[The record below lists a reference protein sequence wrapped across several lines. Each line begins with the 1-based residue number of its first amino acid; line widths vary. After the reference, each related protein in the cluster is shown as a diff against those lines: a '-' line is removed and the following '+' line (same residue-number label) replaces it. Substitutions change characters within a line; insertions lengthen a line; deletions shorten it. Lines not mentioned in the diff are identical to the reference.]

1 MTERPT
7 GFVRTMLRPATLVR
21 ITEPGLKPSNAP
33 YGAGAIGLPLS
44 LRGISAA
51 RRARRRPV
59 SLVLSA
65 RVNAS
70 FGKGR
75 RQAALSSGSHLVAA
89 CAPTGASAGSAASIT
104 VRTIRFTAPNLHGIP
119 SPVLGLLRAD
129 VRVRAGRRGA
139 PRAVPPGAPRALPR
153 VACRRVDRHGWRG
166 RRSAARRADRVRGRL
181 S

>member
-75 RQAALSSGSHLVAA
+75 RQAALSSGSHLVTA
-89 CAPTGASAGSAASIT
+89 CAPTGASAGSAA
-104 VRTIRFTAPNLHGIP
+104 RTIRFTAPNLHGIA
-119 SPVLGLLRAD
+119 SPVHGLLRAD

-139 PRAVPPGAPRALPR
+139 PRAVPPGTPRALPR
-153 VACRRVDRHGWRG
+153 VARRRADRDGRRG